1 MLKGY
6 KEIAEMAYD
15 DCIEALKTETDEE
28 VRNMLQERL
37 AELDNATFVKCVTAE
52 DWQAYISKFPYG
64 SHREEAVEMIS
75 RYEAELEEATIK
87 ACKKIADYE
96 DYLNRYP
103 DGRFRDEAL
112 LAESRIRKKHRNRK
126 ICLVFICLL
135 VMPRILIEVLVDMNL
150 LVPAKWLKVVNVY
163 TKDVLHTEDTL
174 QCYYTFYNNGG
185 ELYFV
190 VDTDVASGDLEV
202 KNDSGWLVVYKEKKD
217 TSVKNDSEKGPV
229 VNKKCIG
236 TRSTWCITALPNTG
250 EKRFAEVV
258 LKAPDRLLGQ
268 SIGGGFEHRF
278 FITQDDGRPTW
289 LNLSK
294 EVTDINLDEFGDVVG
309 CLVNG
314 EWEECD
320 GHSECLRLSSGETIY
335 AATDGGELRVSVT
348 GEELFLEKFMKRDNG
363 ELIASFRVRGD
374 GFRCKHFR
382 EGVII
387 IQSGDMTKRI
397 NVHQYPY
404 SREKMLRKRKY
415 KYRMRDRDDY

>member
-126 ICLVFICLL
+126 ICLVFVCLL
-135 VMPRILIEVLVDMNL
+135 VMPRILIEVLVDMKL

-202 KNDSGWLVVYKEKKD
+202 KNDSEWLVVDKACND
-217 TSVKNDSEKGPV
+217 TSNMF
-229 VNKKCIG
+229 
-236 TRSTWCITALPNTG
+236 RSTWCITALPNTG

-258 LKAPDRLLGQ
+258 FKAPDRLLGQ
-268 SIGGGFEHRF
+268 SICGGFEHRF
-278 FITQDDGRPTW
+278 LITQDDGRPTW

-314 EWEECD
+314 EWEKCD
-320 GHSECLRLSSGETIY
+320 GHSECLRLSLGETIY

-348 GEELFLEKFMKRDNG
+348 GKEFFLEKFMKRDNG

-374 GFRCKHFR
+374 GFCCKHFR

-404 SREKMLRKRKY
+404 RRNEMFRKRKY
-415 KYRMRDRDDY
+415 EFKFNRKKENA

>member
-75 RYEAELEEATIK
+75 RYETELEEATIK

-126 ICLVFICLL
+126 ICLVFVCLL
-135 VMPRILIEVLVDMNL
+135 VMPRILIEVLVDMKL

-202 KNDSGWLVVYKEKKD
+202 KNDSEWLVVDKACND
-217 TSVKNDSEKGPV
+217 TSNMF
-229 VNKKCIG
+229 
-236 TRSTWCITALPNTG
+236 RSTWCITAFPNTG

-278 FITQDDGRPTW
+278 LITQDDGRPTW

-314 EWEECD
+314 EWEGCD

-348 GEELFLEKFMKRDNG
+348 GKEFFLEKFMKRDNG

-404 SREKMLRKRKY
+404 SRKEMFRRRKY
-415 KYRMRDRDDY
+415 KYRKRMRDQVVGDDY

>member
-6 KEIAEMAYD
+6 REIAEMAYD

-37 AELDNATFVKCVTAE
+37 AELDDATFVKCVTAE

-112 LAESRIRKKHRNRK
+112 LAVSRIRKKHRNRK
-126 ICLVFICLL
+126 ICLVFVCLL
-135 VMPRILIEVLVDMNL
+135 VMPRILIEVLVAMKL
-150 LVPAKWLKVVNVY
+150 LVPAEYLKIINVY
-163 TKDVLHTEDTL
+163 TNDTWHTEDTL
-174 QCYYTFYNNGG
+174 QCSSYFHYTFYNNGG
-185 ELYFV
+185 ELYFD

-202 KNDSGWLVVYKEKKD
+202 KNDSGWLVVYKGD
-217 TSVKNDSEKGPV
+217 TSVINDSQEV
-229 VNKKCIG
+229 FVENKD
-236 TRSTWCITALPNTG
+236 RRTWCITALPNTG

-278 FITQDDGRPTW
+278 LITQDDGRPTW

-314 EWEECD
+314 EWEKCD

-348 GEELFLEKFMKRDNG
+348 GKEFFLEKFMKRDNG

-404 SREKMLRKRKY
+404 SRTEMFRKY
-415 KYRMRDRDDY
+415 KGRRMRDQSWW

>member
-6 KEIAEMAYD
+6 KEIDEMAYD

-126 ICLVFICLL
+126 ICLVFVCLL
-135 VMPRILIEVLVDMNL
+135 VMPRILIEFLVDMKL

-202 KNDSGWLVVYKEKKD
+202 KNDSEWLVVDKACND
-217 TSVKNDSEKGPV
+217 TSNMF
-229 VNKKCIG
+229 
-236 TRSTWCITALPNTG
+236 RSTWCITALPNTG

-374 GFRCKHFR
+374 GFRCEHFR

-404 SREKMLRKRKY
+404 SRKEMFRKRKY

>member
-1 MLKGY
+1 MLNGY

-126 ICLVFICLL
+126 ICLVFVCLL
-135 VMPRILIEVLVDMNL
+135 VMPRILIEVLVDMKL

-202 KNDSGWLVVYKEKKD
+202 KNDSEWLVVDKACND
-217 TSVKNDSEKGPV
+217 TSNMF
-229 VNKKCIG
+229 
-236 TRSTWCITALPNTG
+236 RSTWCITALPNTG
-250 EKRFAEVV
+250 ETRFAEVV

-268 SIGGGFEHRF
+268 SVGGGLVHRF
-278 FITQDDGRPTW
+278 LIEQDDGRPTW

-348 GEELFLEKFMKRDNG
+348 GKEFFLEKFMKRDNG

-404 SREKMLRKRKY
+404 SRKEMFRKRKY
-415 KYRMRDRDDY
+415 KYMKKNA

>member
-52 DWQAYISKFPYG
+52 DWHAYISKFPYG

-126 ICLVFICLL
+126 ICLVFVCLL
-135 VMPRILIEVLVDMNL
+135 VMPRILIEVLVDMKL

-202 KNDSGWLVVYKEKKD
+202 KNDSEWLVVDKACND
-217 TSVKNDSEKGPV
+217 TSNMF
-229 VNKKCIG
+229 
-236 TRSTWCITALPNTG
+236 RSTWCITALPNTG

-278 FITQDDGRPTW
+278 LITQDDGRPTW

-314 EWEECD
+314 EWEKCD

-348 GEELFLEKFMKRDNG
+348 GKEFFLEKFMKRDNG

-404 SREKMLRKRKY
+404 SRKEMWIRR
-415 KYRMRDRDDY
+415 YRLKKKADDDMERRERDDY

>member
-28 VRNMLQERL
+28 VLNMLQERL
-37 AELDNATFVKCVTAE
+37 AELDIATFVKCVTAE
-52 DWQAYISKFPYG
+52 DWQSYISKFPYG

-75 RYEAELEEATIK
+75 RYETELEEATIK

-126 ICLVFICLL
+126 ICLVFVCLL
-135 VMPRILIEVLVDMNL
+135 VMPRILIEVLVDMKL
-150 LVPAKWLKVVNVY
+150 LVPAKWLKVVKVY

-202 KNDSGWLVVYKEKKD
+202 KNDSEWLVVDKACND
-217 TSVKNDSEKGPV
+217 TSNMFKSN
-229 VNKKCIG
+229 IF
-236 TRSTWCITALPNTG
+236 RSTWCITALPNTG

-278 FITQDDGRPTW
+278 LITQDDGRPTW

-294 EVTDINLDEFGDVVG
+294 EVTDINLDEFGDVVC

-314 EWEECD
+314 EWEKCD

-348 GEELFLEKFMKRDNG
+348 GKEFFLEKFMKRDNG

-404 SREKMLRKRKY
+404 SRNEMFRKRKY
-415 KYRMRDRDDY
+415 KFNRKKENV

>member
-6 KEIAEMAYD
+6 KEIDEMAYD

-37 AELDNATFVKCVTAE
+37 AEQDNATFVKCVTAE
-52 DWQAYISKFPYG
+52 DCQAYISKFPYG
-64 SHREEAVEMIS
+64 SHREKAVEMIS
-75 RYEAELEEATIK
+75 RYETELEEATIK

-126 ICLVFICLL
+126 ICLVFVCLL
-135 VMPRILIEVLVDMNL
+135 VMPRILIEVLVDMKL
-150 LVPAKWLKVVNVY
+150 LVPAKWLKVVKVY

-202 KNDSGWLVVYKEKKD
+202 KNDSEWLVVDKACND
-217 TSVKNDSEKGPV
+217 TSNMF
-229 VNKKCIG
+229 
-236 TRSTWCITALPNTG
+236 RSTWCITALPNTG

-278 FITQDDGRPTW
+278 LITQDDGRPTW

-348 GEELFLEKFMKRDNG
+348 GKEFFLEKFMKRDNG

-404 SREKMLRKRKY
+404 GRQEMLIRRYKNRLKKNADDDKRW
-415 KYRMRDRDDY
+415 RDDY

>member
-202 KNDSGWLVVYKEKKD
+202 KNDSEWLVVDKACND
-217 TSVKNDSEKGPV
+217 TSNMF
-229 VNKKCIG
+229 
-236 TRSTWCITALPNTG
+236 RSSWCITALPNTG

-268 SIGGGFEHRF
+268 SIGGGLEQRF

-294 EVTDINLDEFGDVVG
+294 EVTDINLDEFGDVVE
-309 CLVNG
+309 CHVNG
-314 EWEECD
+314 EWEKCD
-320 GHSECLRLSSGETIY
+320 RHSECLRLLSGETIY

-404 SREKMLRKRKY
+404 SRQEMLIRRYKNRLKKNADDDKRW
-415 KYRMRDRDDY
+415 RDDY